1 MIFFKIYSH
10 DWTPYQSAMR
20 EMVWGQTWRSA
31 INDAGFLQQ
40 ATPTY
45 VLGMNNHFIVYIAV
59 TSKAPLR
66 LAEFYGK

>member
-1 MIFFKIYSH
+1 MY
-10 DWTPYQSAMR
+10 
-20 EMVWGQTWRSA
+20 
-31 INDAGFLQQ
+31 DAGFLQQ

-66 LAEFYGK
+66 LTEFYGK